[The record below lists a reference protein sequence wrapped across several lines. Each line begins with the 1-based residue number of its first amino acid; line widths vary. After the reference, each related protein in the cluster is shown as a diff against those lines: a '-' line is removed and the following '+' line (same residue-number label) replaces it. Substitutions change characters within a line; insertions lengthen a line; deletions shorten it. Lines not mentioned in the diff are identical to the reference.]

1 MRLNN
6 KQKIT
11 PTILITLL
19 FISLSLFAQK
29 RTIKVAC
36 IGNSVTYGFGL
47 QHREQEC
54 YPAKLQA
61 LVGSNYDVRNFGHS
75 GATLLKKGHNPYYKT
90 QEFGGAISFAPD
102 IAIIHLGLNDTDPR
116 DWPAYHDD
124 FEADYAWLIAQFRK
138 ANPAVKI
145 YICRLTPIFSG
156 HPRFKSGT
164 RDWYWQIQNLIP
176 EIARVNHTGLI
187 DLHSPLYSRPN
198 LFADNIHPDR
208 EGASI
213 LASTVSDAIIG
224 YHGSLKIPGT
234 FSDNMVLQRNKQIP
248 ISGRANTGDLLQVSF
263 QQHKWTVTADM
274 DGHWKV
280 ILPAMHAGGPFNL
293 AIKDRDSVIT
303 IKNILIGDVWI
314 CSGQSNMAFPLNNEA
329 NGQSEI
335 QKASDNKMIRLC
347 NMEVLRQPDSVVWD
361 TAALTKINRLGYFSG
376 SWKTANA
383 LSAKDFSA
391 IGYYF
396 AKKISLSEHVPIGI
410 VEIAVGG
417 SPIDSWI
424 DRYTMEH
431 DPILVDMLNNWR
443 KSDFLMKWC
452 RDRADVNLKD
462 ATAFGQRHPYE
473 PCYNY
478 EAGIANLV
486 SFPVSGV
493 IWYQGESD
501 ADQPDLYRL
510 LFKTMVGSWR
520 QKWGY
525 PLPFYFVQLSG
536 INRPSWPAFRDM
548 ENKLQQQIP
557 GVHMAV
563 SMDMGDSL
571 NVHYKRKAVVANR
584 LALLALRYTY
594 HEQIT
599 ADGPAVVSEVQKSNT
614 VIITFNNK
622 LAIGDGKSLKG
633 FELVNEKGERLPVSA
648 AIKDNH
654 VWLKIP
660 QGEKIKTVF
669 YGMQPYTHANL
680 VNNSGLPASTFI
692 LPLHDNTKIE

>member
-36 IGNSVTYGFGL
+36 IGNSVTYGYGL
-47 QHREQEC
+47 QHREQES
-54 YPAKLQA
+54 YPVQLQA
-61 LVGSNYDVRNFGHS
+61 LLGSNYDVRNFGHS

-90 QEFGGAISFAPD
+90 PEFETAISFAPD

-116 DWPAYHDD
+116 DWPDYHDD

-164 RDWYWQIQNLIP
+164 RDWYWKIQNLIP
-176 EIARVNHTGLI
+176 EIARVNHVGLI
-187 DLHSPLYSRPN
+187 DFHTPLYARPN
-198 LFADNIHPDR
+198 LFADNIHPDK

-213 LASTVSDAIIG
+213 LASTVSNAIIG
-224 YHGSLKIPGT
+224 YHGSLKIPAT
-234 FSDNMVLQRNKQIP
+234 FSDNMVLQRNAQIP
-248 ISGRANTGDLLQVSF
+248 LSGRANAGDLLEVSF
-263 QQHKWTVTADM
+263 QQHKWTATADI
-274 DGHWKV
+274 DGYWKV
-280 ILPAMHAGGPFNL
+280 MLPAMHAGGPFNL
-293 AIKDRDSVIT
+293 TIKDRDSVIT
-303 IKNILIGDVWI
+303 LKNILIGDVWI
-314 CSGQSNMAFPLNNEA
+314 CSGQSNMAFPLNHEA
-329 NGQSEI
+329 DGQSEI
-335 QKASDNKMIRLC
+335 QKAADNKMIRLC

-361 TAALTKINRLGYFSG
+361 TAALTKINRLEYFSG

-396 AKKISLSEHVPIGI
+396 AKKINTSEHVPIGI
-410 VEIAVGG
+410 IEIAVGG

-431 DPILVDMLNNWR
+431 DPILVDMLSNWR

-452 RDRADVNLKD
+452 RDRADVNLKN
-462 ATAFGQRHPYE
+462 ATAFGQRHPYD

-486 SFPVSGV
+486 NFPVSGV

-510 LFKTMVGSWR
+510 LFKTMIGSWR

-548 ENKLQQQIP
+548 ENKMQQQIP

-571 NVHYKRKAVVANR
+571 NVHYKKKAVVADR
-584 LALLALRYTY
+584 LALLARRYTY
-594 HEQIT
+594 HEPVI
-599 ADGPAVVSEVQKSNT
+599 ADGPTVVSMVQKNNT
-614 VIITFNNK
+614 VMITFNNK
-622 LAIGDGKSLKG
+622 LTTSDGKSLKG
-633 FELVNEKGERLPVSA
+633 FELINEKGERLPVSA
-648 AIKDNH
+648 AIKNNQ

-660 QGEKIKTVF
+660 SGEKIKTVF

-680 VNNSGLPASTFI
+680 ANNSDLPASTFI
-692 LPLHDNTKIE
+692 LPLHDNTKFE